1 MQYANNMY
9 GGPAAIAD
17 GYLVFYNGYD
27 QQIYGLGK
35 GPSAMTVT
43 APDIA
48 PSLGTSVVIRGTVV
62 DISDGTTQAEQAA
75 RFPNGVPAV
84 SDASQQGW
92 MQYVYMQKPR
102 PTDMKGVPVSIDV
115 VDSSGSRRN
124 IGTVTSDV
132 SGMFSFTWTPDA
144 EGSYTVIATFAG
156 SESYWSS
163 YAESSFTV
171 GPATKV
177 PEMPQ
182 IVIPDYT
189 MTIIGA
195 AIAVIIAV
203 AVVGALVLRKKA

>member
-1 MQYANNMY
+1 
-9 GGPAAIAD
+9 
-17 GYLVFYNGYD
+17 
-27 QQIYGLGK
+27 
-35 GPSAMTVT
+35 
-43 APDIA
+43 
-48 PSLGTSVVIRGTVV
+48 
-62 DISDGTTQAEQAA
+62 
-75 RFPNGVPAV
+75 
-84 SDASQQGW
+84 